1 MKTIHDDAILQQC
14 TFESNQWARL
24 LTFLKQENAYCK
36 SRLAEVVAA
45 IESEGNLI
53 EAEEFNDQF
62 LSQDSMID
70 FLANEIKKHN
80 KLLEKEIYMHGE
92 SLKEL
97 IKNQRILNRNIQN
110 AEDIFSKTK
119 KSFTVYLLSLL

>member
-1 MKTIHDDAILQQC
+1 MKTIHDDVILQQC
-14 TFESNQWARL
+14 IFESNQWARL
-24 LTFLKQENAYCK
+24 LSFLKQENAYCK
-36 SRLAEVVAA
+36 SRLAEVVAT
-45 IESEGNLI
+45 IEGDGNLI

-80 KLLEKEIYMHGE
+80 KLLEKELYMHAE

-119 KSFTVYLLSLL
+119 RSFTVYLLSLL

>member
-14 TFESNQWARL
+14 IFESNQWARL
-24 LTFLKQENAYCK
+24 LSFLKQENAYCK
-36 SRLAEVVAA
+36 SRLAEVVAT
-45 IESEGNLI
+45 IEGDGNLI

-80 KLLEKEIYMHGE
+80 KLLEKELYMHAE

-119 KSFTVYLLSLL
+119 RSFTVYLLSLL

>member
-1 MKTIHDDAILQQC
+1 MKTIYDEAILQQC
-14 TFESNQWARL
+14 IFESNQWVRL

-36 SRLAEVVAA
+36 SRLAEVVAT
-45 IESEGNLI
+45 IENDRNLI

-70 FLANEIKKHN
+70 FLAYEIKKHN
-80 KLLEKEIYMHGE
+80 KLLEKELYVHGE

-97 IKNQRILNRNIQN
+97 VKNQRILNRNIQN

-119 KSFTVYLLSLL
+119 KGFTVYLLSLL